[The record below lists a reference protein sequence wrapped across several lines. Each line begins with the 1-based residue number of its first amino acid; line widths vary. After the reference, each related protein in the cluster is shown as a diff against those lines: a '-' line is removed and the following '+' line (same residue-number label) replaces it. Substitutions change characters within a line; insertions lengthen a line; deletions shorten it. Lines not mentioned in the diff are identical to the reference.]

1 MAKKAHIYIY
11 GAIAQ
16 PDPMAEMFG
25 VTEQSISAKDISV
38 QLANI
43 KEKEIDVHIK
53 SNGGSVS
60 EGYAIHDLLVNSGKK
75 ITTIGEGEV
84 RSIATVV
91 FLAGTERLISQHCDF
106 TIHNPWLDPSTLGKM
121 ESSDLIKVG
130 NDMKAEEEKLANFYA
145 KSLNKDVEEIKTKMA
160 QETTLSSQEALDM
173 GFATAI
179 LSPSK
184 AAVTYSDKIFAYINK
199 PKQNQKE
206 MNKKIDSL
214 FGKIKALI
222 NGNVKADMTTLE
234 DGVIV
239 YHDGEPAEGTPVFED
254 EAMTVPAKDGDY
266 KTKDGLLISIADGKI
281 TKVVDNAPI
290 EDEVLKLKA
299 ELAAK
304 EAALAAKEN
313 EINVLKNPAPVAETE
328 AEKILAKEL
337 AEKKAQAE
345 KAIKEVEVAKA
356 EIETLKANEEKV
368 VAQLAEVMA
377 EVKNLKAGI
386 KAPKAG
392 AQNFIKDKTTGKAI
406 PVADTSKLNDRA
418 KAILHFSR

>member
-1 MAKKAHIYIY
+1 MSKKAHIYIY

-75 ITTIGEGEV
+75 INTIGEGEV

-91 FLAGTERLISQHCDF
+91 FLAGTDRFISQHCDF
-106 TIHNPWLDPSTLGKM
+106 TIHNPWLDPSSLGKM

-130 NDMKAEEEKLANFYA
+130 NEMKAEEEKLANFYA
-145 KSLNKDVEEIKTKMA
+145 KSLNKDVTEIKNKMA
-160 QETTLSSQEALDM
+160 QETTLSAQEALEM

-179 LSPSK
+179 LTPSK
-184 AAVTYSDKIFAYINK
+184 AGVTYSDNIYAYINK
-199 PKQNQKE
+199 PKQNKNE
-206 MNKKIDSL
+206 MNKKIENY

-222 NGNVKADMTTLE
+222 AGEVKADMTTLE
-234 DGVIV
+234 DGVIL
-239 YHDGEPAEGTPVFED
+239 YHDGEPAEGAPVFED
-254 EAMTVPAKDGDY
+254 EAMTVPAKDGEY

-281 TKVVDNAPI
+281 VKVVDNTPI
-290 EDEVLKLKA
+290 EDEVATLKA
-299 ELAAK
+299 QLAEK
-304 EAALAAKEN
+304 EAALAEKEN
-313 EINVLKNPAPVAETE
+313 EINALKNPTPVAETE

-337 AEKKAQAE
+337 TEKKAEAE
-345 KAIKEVEVAKA
+345 KALKDVELANAK
-356 EIETLKANEEKV
+356 IETLTANEGKI
-368 VAQLAEVMA
+368 ATQLAEVMT

-386 KAPKAG
+386 KAPKAA
-392 AQNFIKDKTTGKAI
+392 AQNFIKDKAGKQF
-406 PVADTSKLNDRA
+406 PQADTSKLNDRA
-418 KAILHFSR
+418 KSILHFSK